1 MTRALVLAALL
12 LACASAAAQL
22 RSIPAD
28 AKRAE
33 MRHLRDM
40 VIELDGATARLA
52 PGTQIRDADN
62 RIVQPSAIPAGT
74 VVKYLLDAQGNVT
87 RVWIL
92 SPAEAVR
99 TGGNWN

>member
-1 MTRALVLAALL
+1 MIRALVLAASL
-12 LACASAAAQL
+12 LACAGAVAQL
-22 RSIPAD
+22 RTIPGD

-33 MRHLRDM
+33 MRHVHDM
-40 VIELDGATARLA
+40 VIELDGARARLA

-74 VVKYLLDAQGNVT
+74 VVKYLLDAQGYVT

-99 TGGNWN
+99 RGGNWN